1 MSGAVFLSYA
11 SQDAEA
17 AKRVC
22 ESLRAGGVEVW
33 FDTEGGLEHGDE
45 WDAKIRRQIKECVL
59 FIPLI
64 SANTQARQEGYFRIE
79 WELAAERAMGIA
91 HGVPFILPIVID
103 DTREPDALVPDRFR
117 KVQWMRLPGGAAS
130 PDVQARFLKIWSH
143 RTGALPHEA
152 ARREPAVGRPSSALP
167 PAGRPSRRTY
177 AWMAVAALG
186 VAVTVGWWLLAGRKS
201 PEAPASAAG
210 AAAAGPAPKAPTS
223 EARQLEVKAR
233 TLFETIDATR
243 DDYALAA
250 ELLKRAIEKDGDDA
264 EVWAAEAQLDVL
276 FAVRGWDRSDARRDS
291 AQTAARRAL
300 RLDPQS
306 FEVRVAQAV
315 LLADAGSEGAEKEK
329 LLRQLR
335 KERPDD
341 KRILRALATN
351 IDRLGRV
358 DESTALEDE
367 SAALPGGDPLA
378 LYNKSL
384 NLWFVGRTAEAET
397 AMRAAVAQK
406 PFAGALLMTVWYQ
419 TVLHG
424 DLDGAEATLARIS
437 PAELEEDRG
446 AFFGFYV
453 AYLRRD
459 VNQAIARLHAL
470 PRDWITDNWYRG
482 PRDKLIGNA
491 LHLGGRED
499 AAVTLWRQAL
509 KQVESRLATE
519 PTNANL
525 LYNRISLLAKLGER
539 EEAERQFT
547 VLVQMVGVDPA
558 SAAPVPAWETELCV
572 LLGRKADAIRQVS
585 SGLKLER
592 HAVDY
597 TAAILRLDPDWEPLR
612 GDPSFAQLIAEARTR
627 EQSDTAPSAR

>member
-22 ESLRAGGVEVW
+22 DSLRAGGIEVW

-45 WDAKIRRQIKECVL
+45 WDAKIRRQIKDCVL

-91 HGVPFILPIVID
+91 HGVPFILPVVID

-143 RTGALPHEA
+143 RTGAPSHKAEPS
-152 ARREPAVGRPSSALP
+152 EPAVIRPSSALQ
-167 PAGRPSRRTY
+167 PAGRPGRWKY
-177 AWMAVAALG
+177 AWMAVATLG
-186 VAVTVGWWLLAGRKS
+186 VAGALSWLLHAGRKN
-201 PEAPASAAG
+201 PVAPASAA
-210 AAAAGPAPKAPTS
+210 AAAVPAAQAPTS

-250 ELLKRAIEKDGDDA
+250 ELLKRAIEKDGEDA

-276 FAVRGWDRSDARRDS
+276 FAVRGWDRSDARRNS
-291 AQTAARRAL
+291 AQTEARRAL

-306 FEVRVAQAV
+306 FEVRMAQAA
-315 LLADAGSEGAEKEK
+315 LLADTGSEGAEKER

-378 LYNKSL
+378 LYSKSL

-397 AMRAAVAQK
+397 AMRASVAQK

-482 PRDKLIGNA
+482 PRDTLIGNA

-509 KQVESRLATE
+509 KLVESRLATE

-539 EEAERQFT
+539 EDAERQFT
-547 VLVQMVGVDPA
+547 VLVQMVGVNPA

-597 TAAILRLDPDWEPLR
+597 TAAILRLDPDWDALR
-612 GDPSFAQLIAEARTR
+612 GDPAFAQLIAEAKAR
-627 EQSDTAPSAR
+627 EQSDTGPSAR

>member
-1 MSGAVFLSYA
+1 M
-11 SQDAEA
+11 
-17 AKRVC
+17 
-22 ESLRAGGVEVW
+22 
-33 FDTEGGLEHGDE
+33 
-45 WDAKIRRQIKECVL
+45 
-59 FIPLI
+59 
-64 SANTQARQEGYFRIE
+64 
-79 WELAAERAMGIA
+79 
-91 HGVPFILPIVID
+91 
-103 DTREPDALVPDRFR
+103 
-117 KVQWMRLPGGAAS
+117 
-130 PDVQARFLKIWSH
+130 
-143 RTGALPHEA
+143 
-152 ARREPAVGRPSSALP
+152 
-167 PAGRPSRRTY
+167 
-177 AWMAVAALG
+177 
-186 VAVTVGWWLLAGRKS
+186 
-201 PEAPASAAG
+201 
-210 AAAAGPAPKAPTS
+210 
-223 EARQLEVKAR
+223 
-233 TLFETIDATR
+233 
-243 DDYALAA
+243 
-250 ELLKRAIEKDGDDA
+250 
-264 EVWAAEAQLDVL
+264 
-276 FAVRGWDRSDARRDS
+276 
-291 AQTAARRAL
+291 
-300 RLDPQS
+300 
-306 FEVRVAQAV
+306 AQAA
-315 LLADAGSEGAEKEK
+315 LLADTGSEGAEKER

-378 LYNKSL
+378 LYSKSL

-397 AMRAAVAQK
+397 AMRASVAQK

-482 PRDKLIGNA
+482 PRDTLIGNA

-509 KQVESRLATE
+509 KLVESRLATE

-539 EEAERQFT
+539 EDAERQFT
-547 VLVQMVGVDPA
+547 VLVQMVGVNPA

-597 TAAILRLDPDWEPLR
+597 TAAILRLDPDWDALR
-612 GDPSFAQLIAEARTR
+612 GDPAFAQLIAEAKAR
-627 EQSDTAPSAR
+627 EQSDTGPSAR

>member
-22 ESLRAGGVEVW
+22 ESLRAGGIEVW

-91 HGVPFILPIVID
+91 HGVPFILPVVID

-143 RTGALPHEA
+143 RTGALSPEA
-152 ARREPAVGRPSSALP
+152 ARSDPAVSRPSSALP
-167 PAGRPSRRTY
+167 PAGRPSPRRY

-186 VAVTVGWWLLAGRKS
+186 VAGALAWWLLAGKKN
-201 PEAPASAAG
+201 PEAPASAA
-210 AAAAGPAPKAPTS
+210 AAAPATQAPTS
-223 EARQLEVKAR
+223 EARQLEMKAR
-233 TLFETIDATR
+233 ALFGALDATR

-250 ELLKRAIEKDGDDA
+250 ELLKRAVEKDGDDA
-264 EVWAAEAQLDVL
+264 EVWAAEAQLDGL
-276 FAVRGWDRSDARRDS
+276 FAVRGWDTSDARRNS

-306 FEVRVAQAV
+306 FEVRMAQAV
-315 LLADAGSEGAEKEK
+315 LLADTGSEGAEKEK
-329 LLRQLR
+329 LLRLLR

-424 DLDGAEATLARIS
+424 DLGGAEATLARIA

-446 AFFGFYV
+446 AFFAFYV

-459 VNQAIARLHAL
+459 VDQAIARLHAV

-482 PRDKLIGNA
+482 PRDRLIGNA
-491 LHLGGRED
+491 LHVGGRED

-509 KQVESRLATE
+509 KLVEGRLATE

-525 LYNRISLLAKLGER
+525 LYNRATLLAKLGER
-539 EEAERQFT
+539 EEAGRQFT
-547 VLVQMVGVDPA
+547 VLAQMQGVDPA
-558 SAAPVPAWETELCV
+558 GAAPVPNWATDLCV
-572 LLGRKADAIRQVS
+572 ALGRKADAIRQVS

-597 TAAILRLDPDWEPLR
+597 TAAILRLDPDWDSLR
-612 GDPSFAQLIAEARTR
+612 GDPAFAQLIAEARAR
-627 EQSDTAPSAR
+627 EQSDTAPLAR